1 MAFSFQKGKYGAS
14 WVTAPDGTKFAS
26 KGEFARWNFL
36 CDMQACGNIKDLR
49 RQIKFNLEVNGQ
61 KICGYIADF
70 GYKVVVRDDVY
81 GFEGAK
87 TKMVQTREVLDS
99 GLIRAGMR
107 WEEIETIEDYK
118 GMETPE
124 FKLKKKLML
133 AIHGIDIHVV
143 KKPTASYK

>member
-36 CDMQACGNIKDLR
+36 CDMQACGHIKDLR

-70 GYKVVVRDDVY
+70 GYKVVVRDHIYDLT
-81 GFEGAK
+81 GF
-87 TKMVQTREVLDS
+87 
-99 GLIRAGMR
+99 RA
-107 WEEIETIEDYK
+107 ETIEDYK
-118 GMETPE
+118 GMEAPE

-143 KKPTASYK
+143 KKPTALYK